1 MYYYIPGVSSLTSNI
16 ELVDTMTISGFAM
29 QRYTLPSKNGQLT
42 KRELAGHRKSFQRI
56 VHYYMVRSSTTTLLV
71 FLMKLHCI
79 QFAKILKL
87 KKSARVMI
95 IANVDIKG
103 IYIGL
108 AQIIHPSPVAHET

>member
-1 MYYYIPGVSSLTSNI
+1 
-16 ELVDTMTISGFAM
+16 M

-79 QFAKILKL
+79 QFAKHSQGLEALSSTTEEEKL
-87 KKSARVMI
+87 F
-95 IANVDIKG
+95 
-103 IYIGL
+103 
-108 AQIIHPSPVAHET
+108 

>member
-16 ELVDTMTISGFAM
+16 ELVDTMTISGFTM

-79 QFAKILKL
+79 QFAKILKVSL
-87 KKSARVMI
+87 SVSYTEAEKLV
-95 IANVDIKG
+95 
-103 IYIGL
+103 
-108 AQIIHPSPVAHET
+108 